1 LLDHF
6 VSTFR
11 VYWTFSFNILPIIAV
26 HDLSSSGNNHLTF
39 SIGGLTMTLNQQRSR
54 IIFLAVLGAIT
65 GWFLYLI
72 AEPFLKPVFIA
83 IVFAIVFFPFHARIQ
98 RDIRNQNLAALLST
112 LLVLLVIIIPTVL
125 LGTAIRNEL
134 ADAYQSLSLRSAQSG
149 GWVPYLLQLSDRV
162 KEFVG
167 RYIDVAQYDLR
178 AELLKW
184 LEAVSSFLLKQLS
197 GAAGNLA
204 SFIVN
209 GVLAFL
215 TLFFLF
221 RDGRGVLRRVSV
233 MTPLRPA
240 QIERLTR
247 EVSKTITASV
257 YGGLAVAVAQGILT
271 GLGFWALGVTSP
283 ILWGIA
289 AAIFSFV
296 PFIGSSIVWLP
307 AALFL
312 IISGQWVKGLV
323 LLGWGAGVV
332 GMADNFIRPA
342 VISRNVK
349 FHPLYI
355 FFSLMGGVQAF
366 GILGLF
372 IGPVVVA
379 IAQALFSL
387 IREELREMKAENNGI
402 KKMNNGQEWSMIS
415 EEDRH

>member
-1 LLDHF
+1 
-6 VSTFR
+6 
-11 VYWTFSFNILPIIAV
+11 
-26 HDLSSSGNNHLTF
+26 
-39 SIGGLTMTLNQQRSR
+39 MTLNQQKSR

-72 AEPFLKPVFIA
+72 AQPFLKPVIIA

-112 LLVLLVIIIPTVL
+112 LLVLLVIIVPTVL
-125 LGTAIRNEL
+125 LGTAIRDEL
-134 ADAYQSLSLRSAQSG
+134 ADAYKSLSLRSAQSG
-149 GWVPYLLQLSDRV
+149 GWVPYMLELNDRI
-162 KEFVG
+162 KGWVG
-167 RYIDVAQYDLR
+167 RYIDVSQYDLGG
-178 AELLKW
+178 ELVNW
-184 LEAVSSFLLKQLS
+184 LEQASAFLLKQLT
-197 GAAGNLA
+197 GAAGNLV

-209 GVLAFL
+209 GVLAFF

-221 RDGRGVLRRVSV
+221 RDGRGVLRRMSV

-240 QIERLTR
+240 QIDRLTS
-247 EVSKTITASV
+247 EVGKTITASM
-257 YGGLAVAVAQGILT
+257 YGGLAVATAQGILT
-271 GLGFWALGVTSP
+271 GLAFWALGLPSP
-283 ILWGIA
+283 ILWGVA

-307 AALFL
+307 ASIFL
-312 IISGQWVKGLV
+312 IVSGQWIKGLV

-332 GMADNFIRPA
+332 GMADNVIRPY
-342 VISRNVK
+342 VISGQVK

-355 FFSLMGGVQAF
+355 FFSLLGGVQAF

-387 IREELREMKAENNGI
+387 IREEIREIKAENNGI
-402 KKMNNGQEWSMIS
+402 KKVIDDQWSVVS
-415 EEDRH
+415 EKDRN

>member
-1 LLDHF
+1 MIYHHLVKD
-6 VSTFR
+6 
-11 VYWTFSFNILPIIAV
+11 
-26 HDLSSSGNNHLTF
+26 HLTF
-39 SIGGLTMTLNQQRSR
+39 SFGGLTMTLNQQKSR

-83 IVFAIVFFPFHARIQ
+83 IVFAIVFFPFHAWIQ
-98 RDIRNQNLAALLST
+98 RQIRNQNLAALLST
-112 LLVLLVIIIPTVL
+112 LLVLLVMTVPAAL
-125 LGTAIRNEL
+125 LGNAIRNEL
-134 ADAYQSLSLRSAQSG
+134 AEAYQSLSERSAQSG
-149 GWVPYLLQLSDRV
+149 GWVPFLLQLSDRV
-162 KEFVG
+162 KGWVG
-167 RYIDVAQYDLR
+167 RYLDVSQFDLR
-178 AELLKW
+178 SELLGW
-184 LEAVSSFLLKQLS
+184 LEQVSSFLLKQLS
-197 GAAGNLA
+197 GAAGNLL

-209 GVLAFL
+209 GALAFF

-221 RDGRGVLRRVSV
+221 RDGRRVLRRMSV

-240 QIERLTR
+240 QIENLTG
-247 EVSKTITASV
+247 EVGKTITASV
-257 YGGLAVAVAQGILT
+257 YGGLAVATAQGILT
-271 GLGFWALGVTSP
+271 GAAFWALGLSSP

-307 AALFL
+307 ASIFL
-312 IISGQWVKGLV
+312 ILSGQWIKGLV
-323 LLGWGAGVV
+323 LLGGGAGVI
-332 GMADNFIRPA
+332 GMADNVIRPY
-342 VISRNVK
+342 VISGHVK

-387 IREELREMKAENNGI
+387 IREEIREMRS
-402 KKMNNGQEWSMIS
+402 NGQEIKANEQWSVK
-415 EEDRH
+415 

>member
-1 LLDHF
+1 
-6 VSTFR
+6 
-11 VYWTFSFNILPIIAV
+11 
-26 HDLSSSGNNHLTF
+26 
-39 SIGGLTMTLNQQRSR
+39 MTLNHQKAR

-65 GWFLYLI
+65 AWFLYLI
-72 AEPFLKPVFIA
+72 AQPFLKPVFIA

-98 RDIRNQNLAALLST
+98 RDIRNQTLAALLST

-125 LGTAIRNEL
+125 LGTAIRDEL

-149 GWVPYLLQLSDRV
+149 GWVPYLLQLSDRI
-162 KEFVG
+162 KGWVG
-167 RYIDVAQYDLR
+167 RYIDVSQYDLR
-178 AELLKW
+178 GELLNW
-184 LEAVSSFLLKQLS
+184 LEQASAFLLKQLT

-209 GVLAFL
+209 GVLAFF

-221 RDGRGVLRRVSV
+221 RDGRGVLRRMSV

-240 QIERLTR
+240 QIERLTS
-247 EVSKTITASV
+247 EVGKTITASV
-257 YGGLAVAVAQGILT
+257 YGGLAVAMAQGILT
-271 GLGFWALGVTSP
+271 ALAFWALGLASP

-307 AALFL
+307 ASLFL
-312 IISGQWVKGLV
+312 IVNGQWIKGLI

-332 GMADNFIRPA
+332 GMADNVIRPY
-342 VISRNVK
+342 VISGQVK

-387 IREELREMKAENNGI
+387 IREEIREMRAESNGI
-402 KKMNNGQEWSMIS
+402 KKVINDQWSVVN
-415 EEDRH
+415 EEERH